1 VKVAAKIISI
11 IFHPL
16 MLTTYLAV
24 LLTTFFPSMLQIYA
38 TNRWVIIAGI
48 FFLTFGVPSLY
59 ILVLRTFGNLSSLT
73 MENREQRLQPF
84 FFIAIIYIVV
94 TFFLYYKLPFSINF
108 NKLMLIVTALVVVSW
123 LITLFF
129 KISIHSLA
137 MGGAI
142 GILLPLNKV
151 NEEATLLWPTAF
163 VILIAGLVMSSR
175 LHLGAHTSRE
185 VMYGGAVG
193 VLVGM
198 IGMTILF

>member
-1 VKVAAKIISI
+1 VKVAAKIISVV
-11 IFHPL
+11 FHPL
-16 MLTTYLAV
+16 LLTTYLT
-24 LLTTFFPSMLQIYA
+24 LILTSFFPSMLMIYSKK
-38 TNRWVIIAGI
+38 WIIIGFI
-48 FFLTFGVPSLY
+48 FFMTFIVPSLY

-84 FFIAIIYIVV
+84 FFIAVIYIVV
-94 TFFLYYKLPFSINF
+94 TFFLYYRLTFSFNF
-108 NKLMLIVTALVVVSW
+108 NKLMIIVTALVVMGW
-123 LITLFF
+123 LITFFF

-175 LHLGAHTSRE
+175 LQLGAHTSRE
-185 VMYGGAVG
+185 VMYGGALG
-193 VLVGM
+193 VMVAM